1 MLPTAPDFYLFAFAL
16 FFLYWPLRAWQP
28 KAAVWLICLANLFCF
43 AKWGWVLLA
52 IIPVAATFDYL
63 LGKAIFRA
71 TTMRRLLVSLS
82 LLANVSLIILSRY
95 IPLLAGPDYVR
106 WVLPLSL
113 SFYAFQAMTY
123 TIDIYRKD
131 AKPAASFADYF
142 AAVSFFPTI
151 IAGPINPVSKLAVQ
165 WQKKTVLSAAEG
177 SRAVFLIGLGLVKK
191 FLIADYLAKNLVNR
205 VFDLPTLY
213 SGGDCLAAVYAYA
226 FQLYYDFSGYSDIAT
241 GVALLFGIKV
251 ALNFNSPYRAESI
264 ANFWRRWHIS
274 LSNWLTNYLYYSL
287 PGKRIKMMLY
297 LNLVITMAIGGIWHG
312 ASWNFL
318 IWGVLHGLGLA
329 CFRLIQT
336 KQQDSPLWLRVPKIL
351 LTFHFVT
358 FAWIF
363 FRTADLQTALLM
375 LGQIASMKFTFD
387 NVTPG
392 FALILA
398 IAIICHYLPKSWMD
412 WSMVRFNR
420 IPAPLQAAAAVGLI
434 LSIRYVAATG
444 AAPFI
449 YSKF

>member
-1 MLPTAPDFYLFAFAL
+1 MLPTAPDFYFFAITA
-16 FFLYWPLRAWQP
+16 FFLYWPLRTWRP
-28 KAAVWLICLANLFCF
+28 KVALWLVGTANLFF
-43 AKWGWVLLA
+43 FVKWGWIFLA
-52 IIPVAATFDYL
+52 IIPFAAGCDYL
-63 LGKAIFRA
+63 LGKAIA
-71 TTMRRLLVSLS
+71 KAKGTGKLLVSCS
-82 LLANVSLIILSRY
+82 ILLNVALIISGRY
-95 IPLLAGPDYVR
+95 IPLFAGPNYAN

-131 AKPAASFADYF
+131 AKPAANFIDYF
-142 AAVSFFPTI
+142 AAVTFFPTI
-151 IAGPINPVSKLAVQ
+151 LAGPINPVSKLTGQ
-165 WQKKTVLSAAEG
+165 WNRKTVLSPEEG
-177 SRAVFLIGLGLVKK
+177 SRAIFLIGLGLAKK

-241 GVALLFGIKV
+241 GVALLFGIKI
-251 ALNFNSPYRAESI
+251 ALNFNSPYRAENIS
-264 ANFWRRWHIS
+264 NFWRRWHIS

-287 PGKRIKMMLY
+287 PGKRLKAMLY
-297 LNLVITMAIGGIWHG
+297 VNLVITMALGGLWHG

-318 IWGVLHGLGLA
+318 IWGLLHGLGLA
-329 CFRLIQT
+329 VFRLIQT
-336 KQQDSPLWLRVPKIL
+336 KQESPFWLRIPKIL

-363 FRTADLQTALLM
+363 FRTADLQTATLM
-375 LGQIASMKFTFD
+375 LGQIASLKFTFD

-392 FALILA
+392 FAMILGVA
-398 IAIICHYLPKSWMD
+398 VICHYLPKTWMD
-412 WSMVRFNR
+412 WSMLRFSR
-420 IPAPLQAAAAVGLI
+420 FPAPLQAAAAAGLI